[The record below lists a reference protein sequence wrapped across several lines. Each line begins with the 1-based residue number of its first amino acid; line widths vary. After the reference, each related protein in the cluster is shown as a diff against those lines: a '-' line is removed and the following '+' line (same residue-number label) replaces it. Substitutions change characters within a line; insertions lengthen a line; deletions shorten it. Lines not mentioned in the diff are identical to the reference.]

1 MAMDESLLSARSALS
16 DTVAAL
22 ALPPHSFD
30 QLATPRRSLRVA
42 VPIERDDG
50 SVEVFHG
57 WRVQHNLSRGPAKGG
72 LRYHLDV
79 TEEEVTALAMAMTWK
94 CALLDLPYGG
104 AKGGIAVDPYTLS
117 RRELER
123 LTRRYASEIS
133 PFIGPDRDIPAPDVG
148 TDEQTMAWIMDTFS
162 VLSGY
167 TVPGVVTGKP
177 IAIGGSAGRTQA
189 TGDGLA
195 EVAALVLGDLTNVR
209 CSVQGYGK
217 VGKYAVAA
225 LVARGATVVAVSDVA
240 GTAYDPSGLDVKALD
255 AHVCSTGS
263 VSGFARQCD
272 IWSVD
277 CDVLI
282 PAALASAI
290 SADVA
295 ERITAST
302 IIEGANGP
310 TTPEADDVLARRG
323 ITVVP
328 DILANAG
335 GVAVS
340 YLEWVQDTQ
349 HLFWA
354 EAEVITHMHRIM
366 GRSWDAVRAYAHEHE
381 CSLRQASHRIA
392 VARVWDAHQLRG
404 LYP

>member
-1 MAMDESLLSARSALS
+1 MDESLLSVRSALA

-22 ALPPHSFD
+22 SLPPHAFE

-42 VPIERDDG
+42 IPIERDDG
-50 SVEVFHG
+50 TVSVFHG

-79 TEEEVTALAMAMTWK
+79 NEEEVTALAMAMTWK

-104 AKGGIAVDPYTLS
+104 AKGGVAVNPHTLS

-123 LTRRYASEIS
+123 LTRRYASEIA

-195 EVAALVLGDLTNVR
+195 EIAALSFKDLAGVR

-217 VGKYAVAA
+217 VGKYAVSS
-225 LVARGATVVAVSDVA
+225 LVARGATVVAISDVA
-240 GTAYDPSGLDVKALD
+240 GSAYDPSGLDIESLD
-255 AHVCSTGS
+255 AHVASSGS
-263 VSGFARQCD
+263 VAGFATSCD
-272 IWSVD
+272 IWSVE

-290 SADVA
+290 TADVA
-295 ERITAST
+295 ERIAARVV
-302 IIEGANGP
+302 IEGANGP
-310 TTPEADDVLARRG
+310 TTPAADTVFARRG

-340 YLEWVQDTQ
+340 YLEWVQDSQ

-354 EAEVITHMHRIM
+354 EAEVIAHMHRIM
-366 GRSWDAVRAYAHEHE
+366 GRAWASVSTYALQHE
-381 CSLRQASHRIA
+381 CSLRQAAHQIA
-392 VARVWDAHQLRG
+392 VTRVWDAHQLRG